1 MMSVIPAG
9 FAVLTAIV
17 TCFYPINH
25 KVEKELEEAMTKLNA
40 SEAKDAEVDKGC
52 IG

>member
-1 MMSVIPAG
+1 
-9 FAVLTAIV
+9 
-17 TCFYPINH
+17 
-25 KVEKELEEAMTKLNA
+25 VEKELEEAMTKLNA